1 MPTPDLVLQTPFYLI
16 QSGTGSLLSGSS
28 AGTGVNFGLIVL
40 KNEISDSFEVDDT
53 VLYVTARQ
61 TLVTYDQVEYAL
73 LREEDILYKEIP
85 PP

>member
-1 MPTPDLVLQTPFYLI
+1 MPAPDLVLQNPYYLI
-16 QSGTGSLLSGSS
+16 QAGTGSVLSGGSSGTGI
-28 AGTGVNFGLIVL
+28 NFGLIVL

-53 VLYVTARQ
+53 VLYITARQ

-73 LREEDILYKEIP
+73 LKEEDILYKEIP